1 MRTPSTKTRMLGHPL
16 VVYPTIAFFL
26 WSGYMWLV
34 QPDTWPMAATAFIL
48 GGPVMRA
55 YEQREAW
62 LAKRRAW
69 SAMAGHA
76 PQRRRSLVRPLTGF
90 MALVAVGLY
99 TVATLDHADTQTA
112 IGLSAVAIVATI
124 AFFILRG
131 LYRRIIRRR
140 AMRDDLVRVCVGK
153 PRLRVPT
160 VQQAYAALPDHC
172 RLIMG
177 GQ

>member
-1 MRTPSTKTRMLGHPL
+1 MI
-16 VVYPTIAFFL
+16 VYPTIGFFL
-26 WSGYMWLV
+26 WSGYMWLTE
-34 QPDTWPMAATAFIL
+34 PDTWPMAVAAFIL

-69 SAMAGHA
+69 AAMASHV
-76 PQRRRSLVRPLTGF
+76 RRRSTFVKPLTAV
-90 MALVAVGLY
+90 MALVALALY
-99 TVATLDHADTQTA
+99 LVATIDRLETQTA
-112 IGLSAVAIVATI
+112 LGLSTVGVAGAIIFFTI
-124 AFFILRG
+124 RG
-131 LYRRIIRRR
+131 FYRRIRRRR
-140 AMRDDLVRVCVGK
+140 AMRDDLVRVCVRK

-177 GQ
+177 GL

>member
-1 MRTPSTKTRMLGHPL
+1 MRMLSTRTRMLGHPL
-16 VVYPTIAFFL
+16 IVYPTIGFFL
-26 WSGYMWLV
+26 WSGYMWLTE
-34 QPDTWPMAATAFIL
+34 PDTWPMAVAAFIL

-69 SAMAGHA
+69 AAMASHV
-76 PQRRRSLVRPLTGF
+76 RRRSTFVKPLTAV
-90 MALVAVGLY
+90 MALVALALY
-99 TVATLDHADTQTA
+99 LVATIDRLETQTA
-112 IGLSAVAIVATI
+112 LGLSTVGVAGAIIFFTI
-124 AFFILRG
+124 RG
-131 LYRRIIRRR
+131 FYRRIRRRR
-140 AMRDDLVRVCVGK
+140 AMRDDLVRVCVRK

-177 GQ
+177 GL